1 MVTIKR
7 IYEQPKKTDGFRVLV
22 DRLWPR
28 GISKERARI
37 NLWLKDISP
46 SSSLRKWFHH
56 DPTRWEEFQKRYS
69 KELTSHKEELT
80 MILEKAKRNH
90 VTLLYSAKD
99 IMHNNATALLI
110 RLSQQYRTAVPINP

>member
-7 IYEQPKKTDGFRVLV
+7 IYEKPKKTDGFRVLI

-28 GISKERARI
+28 GVSRQRAKI
-37 NLWLKDISP
+37 NLWLKDVSP
-46 SSSLRKWFHH
+46 SNELRKWFHR
-56 DPTRWEEFQKRYS
+56 DPTHWEEFQKRYS
-69 KELTSHKEELT
+69 KELTSHKEELK

-110 RLSQQYRTAVPINP
+110 RLSQQYRSTVPQT